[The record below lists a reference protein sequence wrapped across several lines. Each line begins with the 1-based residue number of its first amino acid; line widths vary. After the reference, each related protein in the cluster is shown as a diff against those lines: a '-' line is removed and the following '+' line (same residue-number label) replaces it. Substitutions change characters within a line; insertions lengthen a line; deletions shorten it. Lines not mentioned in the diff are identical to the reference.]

1 MKRKIENEL
10 IQWKNTDNRKPL
22 LVYGARQVG
31 KTYSI
36 VDFGKKYYNDI
47 VYFNFEGNS
56 PLLQIFDKDLDPYRI
71 VTALEALSGHKINVG
86 TTLIIF
92 DEIQECEK
100 ALTSLKYFCEQA
112 SDYHIIA
119 AGSLLGLAIN
129 RGRFSFPVGKVSMI
143 TMFPLDFEEFLMAL
157 EREDLIAL
165 IKTSYKNDT
174 PIEDPI
180 HLVILDYYHKYLS
193 IGGMPAAVSAYIT
206 KKDFDYVRIAQ
217 SEIQSSYYGDMTKYT
232 DIKESNKIVATYRSI
247 PSQLAKEN
255 KKFQYKLVGSG
266 ARASTYESSIDWLV
280 TAGIVYKCVKTKS
293 GFMPLKISE
302 DLLSYKIYMSDV
314 GLLSNSLGLNISSIL
329 SKNISIEAKGA
340 LSENYVMQQLVAL
353 GFEPNYWES
362 DGKAELDF
370 VIQTKNGV
378 LPIEC
383 KFADNVQ
390 AKSLKVFVNKYE
402 PKYAIRISTKNFG
415 FENNIKSVPLYAVF
429 CIE

>member
-1 MKRKIENEL
+1 MKRKIENKLLE
-10 IQWKNTDNRKPL
+10 WKKSENRKPL

-56 PLLQIFDKDLDPYRI
+56 PLLEIFDRDLDPYRI
-71 VTALEALSGHKINVG
+71 VMALEALSGHKISAG
-86 TTLIIF
+86 STLIIF

-100 ALTSLKYFCEQA
+100 ALTSLKYFCEDA
-112 SDYHIIA
+112 PEYHVIA

-129 RGRFSFPVGKVSMI
+129 RGHFSFPVGKVSMI
-143 TMFPLDFEEFLMAL
+143 TMYPLDFEEFLMAL
-157 EREDLIAL
+157 DCENLIDL

-174 PIEDPI
+174 PLDNPI
-180 HLVILDYYHKYLS
+180 HLMILDYYYKYLA
-193 IGGMPAAVSAYIT
+193 IGGMPAAVNAYIT
-206 KKDFDYVRIAQ
+206 KNDFDFVRIAQ

-232 DIKESNKIVATYRSI
+232 DVKESNKIVATYRSS

-255 KKFQYKLVGSG
+255 KKFQYKLIGSG
-266 ARASTYESSIDWLV
+266 ARASTYETSIEWLV
-280 TAGIVYKCVKTKS
+280 TAGIVYKCNKTKS
-293 GFMPLKISE
+293 GFMPLKINE
-302 DLLSYKIYMSDV
+302 DLLSYKIYMSDI
-314 GLLSNSLGLNISSIL
+314 GLLSNSLGLNIASIL
-329 SKNISIEAKGA
+329 SENLSSEAKGA
-340 LSENYVMQQLVAL
+340 LAENYVMQQLTAL

-362 DGKAELDF
+362 DGKAEVDF
-370 VIQTKNGV
+370 IIQTETGV
-378 LPIEC
+378 VPVEC

-390 AKSLKVFVNKYE
+390 AKSLKVFVNKYN
-402 PKYAIRISTKNFG
+402 PKYSIRVSTRNFG